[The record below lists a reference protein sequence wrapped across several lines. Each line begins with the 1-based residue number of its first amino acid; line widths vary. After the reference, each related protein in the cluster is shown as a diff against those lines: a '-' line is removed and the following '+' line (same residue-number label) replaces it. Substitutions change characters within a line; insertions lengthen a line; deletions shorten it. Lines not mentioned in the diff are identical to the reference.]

1 MAKATGASPSSVGR
15 IWQKYGL
22 VPQRRPYPANPR
34 RDPRFSEKLDVF
46 FGLYLGAPRRALVLC
61 VDEGHEMQALSLFQ
75 PQNTSAFTTT
85 ANTSGLVDDSPSHAT
100 PFAALN
106 TFHQSVVSTNS
117 AYRHFQ
123 EWLGFL
129 KQIESQTPAGRRLH
143 LIVDGDEAREHAT
156 VRAWLRKHPHLHLHF
171 TPSSASWLTLI
182 ELFFQELAG
191 RRGARTGACQKV
203 TSLEDAI
210 TDYIRMHDD
219 SSEPFSW
226 IAKGNDLIS
235 ESR

>member
-1 MAKATGASPSSVGR
+1 MKVKMRVFAKPGSDRGMFP
-15 IWQKYGL
+15 GL
-22 VPQRRPYPANPR
+22 IAI
-34 RDPRFSEKLDVF
+34 DD
-46 FGLYLGAPRRALVLC
+46 
-61 VDEGHEMQALSLFQ
+61 EMQS
-75 PQNTSAFTTT
+75 
-85 ANTSGLVDDSPSHAT
+85 
-100 PFAALN
+100 
-106 TFHQSVVSTNS
+106 
-117 AYRHFQ
+117 
-123 EWLGFL
+123 
-129 KQIESQTPAGRRLH
+129 PAGRRLH

-191 RRGARTGACQKV
+191 RRGARTGAFQKV

-226 IAKGNDLIS
+226 IA
-235 ESR
+235 